1 MRMHLICPKRHQVR
15 SCPRGW
21 NRFRFELGLRMGDAA
36 LNVVEGRAPFGGY
49 QTWYRVTGDLGS
61 AKAPV
66 FILHGGPGAAHNYV
80 DAYKL
85 LAGDGRAVVHYD
97 QLGCGNSTLL
107 PDAPA
112 DFWTPQL
119 FVDELEYLV
128 DHLGQRAG
136 FHVLGQSWGGM
147 LGAEYGVRRPI
158 GLKSLTIANSP
169 ASMALWSSEAMRQ
182 RAAMPRD
189 IQDTLNKY
197 EATGDYANADYQA
210 ATAWVYAR
218 HVCRIVPNPP
228 EVTLTFEQVAR
239 NPTVYHTMNGPNEFF
254 VVGTLKHWDIT
265 PDLHKVNVPALV
277 ISGRHD
283 EATPAC
289 VQPFKDLIPGAT
301 QVIFENSSHMPHVEE
316 KAFCMGVVGGFLNQH
331 D

>member
-1 MRMHLICPKRHQVR
+1 MQ
-15 SCPRGW
+15 S
-21 NRFRFELGLRMGDAA
+21 
-36 LNVVEGRAPFGGY
+36 VEGRARFGSY
-49 QTWYRVTGDLGS
+49 ETWYRITGDLAS
-61 AKAPV
+61 AKKPV

-85 LAGDGRAVVHYD
+85 IANDGRVVIHYD

-107 PDAPA
+107 PDKGA

-119 FVDELEYLV
+119 FVDELENLV
-128 DHLGQRAG
+128 DHLGQRKS

-147 LGAEYGVRRPI
+147 LAAEYGVRRPQ

-182 RAAMPRD
+182 RSEMPQE

-197 EATGDYANADYQA
+197 EKLGAYSDPEYKKATDR
-210 ATAWVYAR
+210 VYER
-218 HVCRIVPNPP
+218 HVCRVVPFPP
-228 EVTLTFEQVAR
+228 EVTATFDQIDR
-239 NPTVYHTMNGPNEFF
+239 NPTVYNVMNGPNEFF
-254 VVGTLKHWDIT
+254 VIGTLKTWNIV
-265 PDLHKVNVPALV
+265 PELHKINVPTLI

-289 VQPFKDLIPGAT
+289 VQPFKDNIDGARW
-301 QVIFENSSHMPHVEE
+301 VIFEHSSHMPHVEE
-316 KAFCMGVVGGFLNQH
+316 QKECMKTVGDFLNQN

>member
-1 MRMHLICPKRHQVR
+1 MK
-15 SCPRGW
+15 S
-21 NRFRFELGLRMGDAA
+21 
-36 LNVVEGRAPFGGY
+36 VEGRARFGSY
-49 QTWYRVTGDLGS
+49 ETWFRITGDLAS
-61 AKAPV
+61 AKKPV

-85 LAGDGRAVVHYD
+85 LAGDGRAVIHYD

-107 PDAPA
+107 PDKGA

-119 FVDELEYLV
+119 FVDELENLV
-128 DHLGQRAG
+128 DHLEQRSS

-147 LGAEYGVRRPI
+147 LAAEYGVRRPK

-169 ASMALWSSEAMRQ
+169 ASMALWSREAMRQ
-182 RAAMPRD
+182 RSEMPQE

-197 EATGDYANADYQA
+197 EKLGAYLDPEYQKATN
-210 ATAWVYAR
+210 WVYER
-218 HVCRIVPNPP
+218 HVCRVVPFPP
-228 EVTLTFEQVAR
+228 EVTASFEQVAR
-239 NPTVYHTMNGPNEFF
+239 NPTVYNTMNGPNEFF
-254 VVGTLKHWDIT
+254 VIGTLKDWNII
-265 PDLHKVNVPALV
+265 PELHKIKVPTLI

-289 VQPFKDLIPGAT
+289 VQPFKDNIAGSRW
-301 QVIFENSSHMPHVEE
+301 VIFEHSSHMPHVEE
-316 KAFCMGVVGGFLNQH
+316 QQECMKTVGDFLNQN